1 MSKTRKLSPAG
12 AVLQIALIL
21 VGGYFGLAAIQGNSG
36 LFERIQIEAEAD
48 ELRLELATLQAETA
62 HLETLTRRMSDT
74 FLDLDLLDE
83 QAREIL
89 GYLRSD
95 EVVLR

>member
-1 MSKTRKLSPAG
+1 MSKTRKLSLAG
-12 AVLQIALIL
+12 AVLQITLIL
-21 VGGYFGLAAIQGNSG
+21 VGGYFGLAAIQGDSG

-48 ELRLELATLQAETA
+48 ELRLELAALQAETS
-62 HLETLTRRMSDT
+62 HLETLTQRMSDT

-89 GYLRSD
+89 GYLRAD
-95 EVVLR
+95 EIVLR

>member
-1 MSKTRKLSPAG
+1 MSKTRKLSLAG
-12 AVLQIALIL
+12 AVLQITLIL
-21 VGGYFGLAAIQGNSG
+21 VGGYFGLAAIQGDSG

-48 ELRLELATLQAETA
+48 ELRLELAALQAETA

-83 QAREIL
+83 QARKIL
-89 GYLRSD
+89 GYLRAD
-95 EVVLR
+95 EIVLR

>member
-1 MSKTRKLSPAG
+1 MSKTRKLSLAG
-12 AVLQIALIL
+12 AVLQITLIL
-21 VGGYFGLAAIQGNSG
+21 VGGYFGLAAIQGDSG

-48 ELRLELATLQAETA
+48 ELRLELAALQAETA
-62 HLETLTRRMSDT
+62 HFETLTQRMSDT

-89 GYLRSD
+89 GYLRAD
-95 EVVLR
+95 EIVLR

>member
-1 MSKTRKLSPAG
+1 MSKTRKLSLAG
-12 AVLQIALIL
+12 AFLQITLIL
-21 VGGYFGLAAIQGNSG
+21 VGGYFGLAAIQGDSG

-48 ELRLELATLQAETA
+48 ELRLELAALQAETA

-89 GYLRSD
+89 GYLRAD
-95 EVVLR
+95 EIVLR

>member
-1 MSKTRKLSPAG
+1 MSKTRKLSLAG
-12 AVLQIALIL
+12 AVLEITLIL
-21 VGGYFGLAAIQGNSG
+21 VGGYFGLAAIQGDSG

-48 ELRLELATLQAETA
+48 ELRLELAALQAETA

-89 GYLRSD
+89 GYLRAD
-95 EVVLR
+95 EIVLR

>member
-1 MSKTRKLSPAG
+1 MSKARKLSLAG
-12 AVLQIALIL
+12 AVLHITLIL
-21 VGGYFGLAAIQGNSG
+21 VGGYFGLSAIQGDSG
-36 LFERIQIEAEAD
+36 LFQRIQVEAEAE
-48 ELRLELATLQAETA
+48 ELRLELAALQAETS
-62 HLETLTRRMSDT
+62 HLETLTRRMSDD

-95 EVVLR
+95 EIVLR

>member
-1 MSKTRKLSPAG
+1 MSKTRKLSLAG
-12 AVLQIALIL
+12 AVLQITLIL
-21 VGGYFGLAAIQGNSG
+21 VGGYFGLAAIQGDSG

-48 ELRLELATLQAETA
+48 ELRLELAAFQAETA

-89 GYLRSD
+89 GYLRAD
-95 EVVLR
+95 EIVLR

>member
-1 MSKTRKLSPAG
+1 MSKTRKLSLAG
-12 AVLQIALIL
+12 AVLQITLIL
-21 VGGYFGLAAIQGNSG
+21 VGGYFGLAAIQGDSG

-48 ELRLELATLQAETA
+48 ELRVELAALQAETA

-89 GYLRSD
+89 GYLRAD
-95 EVVLR
+95 EIVLR

>member
-1 MSKTRKLSPAG
+1 MSKTRKLSLAG
-12 AVLQIALIL
+12 AVLQITLIL
-21 VGGYFGLAAIQGNSG
+21 VGGYFGLAAIQGDSG

-48 ELRLELATLQAETA
+48 ELRLELAALQAETA

-74 FLDLDLLDE
+74 FIDLDLLDE

-89 GYLRSD
+89 GYLRAD
-95 EVVLR
+95 EIVLR

>member
-1 MSKTRKLSPAG
+1 MSKTRKLSLAG
-12 AVLQIALIL
+12 AVLQITLIL
-21 VGGYFGLAAIQGNSG
+21 VGGYFGLAAIQGDTG

-48 ELRLELATLQAETA
+48 ELRLELAALQAETA
-62 HLETLTRRMSDT
+62 HLETLTQRMSDT

-89 GYLRSD
+89 GYLRAD
-95 EVVLR
+95 EIVLR

>member
-1 MSKTRKLSPAG
+1 MSKTRKLSLAG
-12 AVLQIALIL
+12 AVLQITLIL
-21 VGGYFGLAAIQGNSG
+21 VGGYFGLAAIQGDSG

-48 ELRLELATLQAETA
+48 ELRLELAALRAETA

-89 GYLRSD
+89 GYLRAD
-95 EVVLR
+95 EIVLR

>member
-1 MSKTRKLSPAG
+1 MSKTRKLSLAG
-12 AVLQIALIL
+12 ALLQITLIL
-21 VGGYFGLAAIQGNSG
+21 VGGYFGLAAIQGDSG
-36 LFERIQIEAEAD
+36 LFERIQIEAEAA
-48 ELRLELATLQAETA
+48 ELRFELAALQAETA

-89 GYLRSD
+89 GYLRAD
-95 EVVLR
+95 EIVLR

>member
-1 MSKTRKLSPAG
+1 MSKTRKLSLAG
-12 AVLQIALIL
+12 AVLQITLIL
-21 VGGYFGLAAIQGNSG
+21 VGGYFGLAAIQGDSG

-48 ELRLELATLQAETA
+48 ELRLELAALQAETA

-89 GYLRSD
+89 GYLRAD
-95 EVVLR
+95 AIVLR

>member
-1 MSKTRKLSPAG
+1 MSKTRKLSLAG
-12 AVLQIALIL
+12 AVLQITLIL
-21 VGGYFGLAAIQGNSG
+21 VGGYFGLAAIQGDSG
-36 LFERIQIEAEAD
+36 LFARIQIEAEAD
-48 ELRLELATLQAETA
+48 ELRLELAALQAETA

-89 GYLRSD
+89 GYLRAD
-95 EVVLR
+95 EIVLR

>member
-1 MSKTRKLSPAG
+1 MSKTRKLSLAG
-12 AVLQIALIL
+12 AVLQITLIL
-21 VGGYFGLAAIQGNSG
+21 VGGYFGLVAIQGDSG

-48 ELRLELATLQAETA
+48 ELRLELAALQAETA

-89 GYLRSD
+89 GYLRAD
-95 EVVLR
+95 EIVLR

>member
-1 MSKTRKLSPAG
+1 MSKTRKLSLAG
-12 AVLQIALIL
+12 AVLQITLIL
-21 VGGYFGLAAIQGNSG
+21 VGGYFGLAAIQGDSG

-48 ELRLELATLQAETA
+48 ELRLELAALQAETA

-89 GYLRSD
+89 GYLRAD
-95 EVVLR
+95 EIVLN

>member
-1 MSKTRKLSPAG
+1 MSKTRKLSLAG
-12 AVLQIALIL
+12 AVLQITLIL
-21 VGGYFGLAAIQGNSG
+21 VGGYFGLAAIQGDSG

-48 ELRLELATLQAETA
+48 ELRLELAALQAETA

-89 GYLRSD
+89 GYLRAD
-95 EVVLR
+95 EIVLR

>member
-1 MSKTRKLSPAG
+1 MSKTRKLSLAG
-12 AVLQIALIL
+12 AVLQITLIL
-21 VGGYFGLAAIQGNSG
+21 VGGYFGLAAIQGDSG

-48 ELRLELATLQAETA
+48 ELRLELAALQAETA

-89 GYLRSD
+89 GYLRAD
-95 EVVLR
+95 EIVVR

>member
-1 MSKTRKLSPAG
+1 MSKTRKLSLAG
-12 AVLQIALIL
+12 AVLQITLIL
-21 VGGYFGLAAIQGNSG
+21 VGGYFGLAAIQGDSG
-36 LFERIQIEAEAD
+36 LFERIQIEAEAA
-48 ELRLELATLQAETA
+48 ELRFKLAALQAETA

-89 GYLRSD
+89 GYLRAD
-95 EVVLR
+95 EIVLR

>member
-1 MSKTRKLSPAG
+1 MSKTRKLPLAG
-12 AVLQIALIL
+12 AVLQITLIL
-21 VGGYFGLAAIQGNSG
+21 VGGYFGLAAIQGDSG

-48 ELRLELATLQAETA
+48 ELRLELAALQAETA

-83 QAREIL
+83 QARKIL
-89 GYLRSD
+89 GYLRAD
-95 EVVLR
+95 EIVLR

>member
-1 MSKTRKLSPAG
+1 MSKARKLSLAG
-12 AVLQIALIL
+12 AVLQITLIL
-21 VGGYFGLAAIQGNSG
+21 VGGYFGLAAIQGDSG

-48 ELRLELATLQAETA
+48 ELRLELAALQAETA

-89 GYLRSD
+89 GYLRAD
-95 EVVLR
+95 EIVLR

>member
-1 MSKTRKLSPAG
+1 MSKTRKLSLAG
-12 AVLQIALIL
+12 AVLQITLIL
-21 VGGYFGLAAIQGNSG
+21 VGGYFGLAAIQGDSG

-48 ELRLELATLQAETA
+48 ELRLELAALQAETA
-62 HLETLTRRMSDT
+62 HLEALTQRMSDT

-89 GYLRSD
+89 GYLRAD
-95 EVVLR
+95 EIVLR

>member
-1 MSKTRKLSPAG
+1 MSKTRKLSLAG
-12 AVLQIALIL
+12 AVLQITLIL
-21 VGGYFGLAAIQGNSG
+21 VGGYFGLAAIQGDSG

-48 ELRLELATLQAETA
+48 ELRLELAALQAETA

-83 QAREIL
+83 QAREVL
-89 GYLRSD
+89 GYLRAD

>member
-1 MSKTRKLSPAG
+1 MSKTRKLSLAG
-12 AVLQIALIL
+12 AVLQITLIL
-21 VGGYFGLAAIQGNSG
+21 VGGYFGLAAIQGDSG
-36 LFERIQIEAEAD
+36 LFERIQIEAEAA
-48 ELRLELATLQAETA
+48 ELRFELAALQAETA

-89 GYLRSD
+89 GYLRAD
-95 EVVLR
+95 EIVLR

>member
-12 AVLQIALIL
+12 AVLQITLIL

-48 ELRLELATLQAETA
+48 ELRLELAALQAETA

-89 GYLRSD
+89 GYLRAD
-95 EVVLR
+95 EIVLR

>member
-1 MSKTRKLSPAG
+1 MSKTRKLSLAG
-12 AVLQIALIL
+12 AVLQITLIL
-21 VGGYFGLAAIQGNSG
+21 VGGYFGLAAIQGDSG

-48 ELRLELATLQAETA
+48 ELRLELAALQTETA
-62 HLETLTRRMSDT
+62 HLETLTQRMSDT

-89 GYLRSD
+89 GYLRAD
-95 EVVLR
+95 EIVLR

>member
-1 MSKTRKLSPAG
+1 MSKTRKPSLAG
-12 AVLQIALIL
+12 AVLQITLIL
-21 VGGYFGLAAIQGNSG
+21 VGGYFGLAAIQGDSG

-48 ELRLELATLQAETA
+48 ELRLELAALQAETA

-89 GYLRSD
+89 GYLRAD
-95 EVVLR
+95 EIVLR